1 MLIYLSVH
9 LPGQNGRAS
18 SMANSY
24 FQFKQFTIHHD
35 RCAMKVT
42 TDACLFGSLLPASA
56 QEGAVSALDIGTGT
70 GLLSLM
76 FAQKNPTAVID
87 AIEMDADAARQAAE
101 NVAASPWGD
110 RIKIIRADAREYD
123 YGKKY
128 DVIISNPPFY
138 EKELKGDNIKK
149 NLAHHNEGLLL
160 PELVDIIKKN
170 LAPGGRFYLLLPYKR
185 KEEVKRLFTG
195 HRLPVQRVTFVRQS
209 ARHDYFRMVL
219 EGKPETGEQ
228 TETMI
233 GEISIR
239 DENDGYTPE
248 FVSLLKEYYLHL

>member
-1 MLIYLSVH
+1 
-9 LPGQNGRAS
+9 
-18 SMANSY
+18 MANSY

-42 TDACLFGSLLPASA
+42 TDACLFGGLLPAST
-56 QEGAVSALDIGTGT
+56 EGIAVSALDIGTGT

-87 AIEMDADAARQAAE
+87 AIEMDADAAKQAAE
-101 NVAASPWGD
+101 NVEASPWSN
-110 RIKIIRADAREYD
+110 RIKIIRANAREFD
-123 YGKKY
+123 YRKKY

-160 PELVDIIKKN
+160 PELAEIIKKN

-185 KEEVKRLFTG
+185 NEEVKKLFTG
-195 HRLPVQRVTFVRQS
+195 LRLPVQQVTLVKQS
-209 ARHDYFRMVL
+209 VRHDYFRMVL

-228 TETMI
+228 TVTMT
-233 GEISIR
+233 GEISIK
-239 DENDGYTPE
+239 DDKDLYTPE
-248 FVSLLKEYYLHL
+248 FVRLLKDYYLHL